1 MLENDKEIDEVI
13 KWTCKMEGDLEKYGQ
28 PLEKLQ
34 KLLKEMQTTDNLENM
49 REQESI
55 EEQRKQKI
63 YGEEL
68 EIEEMKLK
76 MKR

>member
-1 MLENDKEIDEVI
+1 
-13 KWTCKMEGDLEKYGQ
+13 MEGDLEKYGQ

-34 KLLKEMQTTDNLENM
+34 ELLKELQTTDNLENM
-49 REQESI
+49 REEESI